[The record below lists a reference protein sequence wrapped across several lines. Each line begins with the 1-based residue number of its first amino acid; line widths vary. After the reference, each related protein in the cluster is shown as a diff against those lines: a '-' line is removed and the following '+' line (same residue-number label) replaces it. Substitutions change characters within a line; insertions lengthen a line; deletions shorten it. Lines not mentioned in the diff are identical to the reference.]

1 MVPMPDGSS
10 LWMDEQSMLKKLPR
24 NIEAEWRFGKD
35 VHCGRLHG
43 TVAWAQGGAGWT
55 GAAVTR

>member
-24 NIEAEWRFGKD
+24 NIEAELRLGGN
-35 VHCGRLHG
+35 VHGGRLH
-43 TVAWAQGGAGWT
+43 
-55 GAAVTR
+55 